1 MAAFMPA
8 NPGAAGPTGFRRV
21 WRALRQLFH
30 EVVGAIFALLFL
42 EWIGSALRFWSRD
55 VAHWLIAM
63 IAGVA
68 ALFLFFS
75 VTSFR
80 RARRL

>member
-1 MAAFMPA
+1 MATLLSA
-8 NPGAAGPTGFRRV
+8 NAGAAGPTGFRRV

-30 EVVGAIFALLFL
+30 EIVGAAFALLFL
-42 EWIGSALRFWSRD
+42 QWVGSALRFWSRD
-55 VAHWLIAM
+55 VAHWLIAL
-63 IAGVA
+63 IGGFA

>member
-1 MAAFMPA
+1 MPA
-8 NPGAAGPTGFRRV
+8 LLTANSGAPSPTGFRRV

-30 EVVGAIFALLFL
+30 EIVGAIFALLFL

-55 VAHWLIAM
+55 VAHWLIAL
-63 IAGVA
+63 IAAVA

-80 RARRL
+80 RARKI